1 MSHATPAASAPAESV
16 ARSHVPLGAI
26 LAIACVANFMVII
39 DTSIVNVA
47 LPAMK
52 AALGLSPAQQ
62 QWVVDAYLITFGGF
76 LLLAAR
82 AGDLF
87 GRKVVFQA
95 GLVVFTV
102 ASLAG
107 GVAWSPGMLIG
118 ARVIQGVGAAVLGTS
133 SLSLLTASHPE
144 GPSRTHALSLWA
156 AVGASAGAVG
166 LVLGGVLTATL
177 SWRYVLFVN
186 VPIGIALLMAGSA
199 CLMPSPPRCDR
210 ERLDLPGALAVTVGI
225 GALVYGVSQASIKG
239 WGSAP
244 VIAALAAAAV
254 LVAAFGIVEARSEA
268 PLVPLGIFRQRSLTV
283 GNAVMAGLGMVMT
296 AGLFFLSL
304 YLQQLV
310 GYSALRTGVAMVPTS
325 VMLAARTARGQTAS
339 TTLWRS
345 LAHPHRRDPRDGRLG
360 LGVPAPGPPQLR
372 DSDPRPPGP
381 HRRRHW
387 ADDAPAGRVR
397 DLRYRTPVR
406 RIGLR
411 PVQHGAPARRR
422 HGACRTR
429 HHRRHRQPSQS
440 PRGACGD
447 GPRLPHRTARQRGR
461 QPGLGSHCPAHAE
474 GSQTPCNPHSDASAS
489 GRYALI
495 PPRPH
500 RDPGGP

>member
-1 MSHATPAASAPAESV
+1 MPPATAASSRPVESV

-62 QWVVDAYLITFGGF
+62 QWVVDAYLIAFGGF

-87 GRKVVFQA
+87 GRKGVFLV
-95 GLVVFTV
+95 GLVVFTA

-107 GVAWSPGMLIG
+107 GLAWSPGVLIA

-133 SLSLLTASHPE
+133 SLSLVTASHPE

-166 LVLGGVLTATL
+166 LVLGGVLTAVL

-186 VPIGIALLMAGSA
+186 VPIGIALLAAAAGGLA
-199 CLMPSPPRCDR
+199 PSPARRDR
-210 ERLDLPGALAVTVGI
+210 ARLDLPGALTSTVGV

-244 VIAALAAAAV
+244 VVAALAAAAV
-254 LVAAFGIVEARSEA
+254 LLAAFGIIEARSEA
-268 PLVPLGIFRQRSLTV
+268 PLVPLGIFRQRSLAV
-283 GNAVMAGLGMVMT
+283 GNTVMAGLGMVMT

-304 YLQQLV
+304 YFQQIV

-325 VMLAARTARGQTAS
+325 VMLAVGPLAAKRLLPRFGPRSLILIGGILATVGLAWVSRLPDHPNYATQILGPLVLIGVALGLMMLPLAASATAGVEPRYAGLASGLFNMARQLGGATGLAVLVTIAATATRHSHLAQPASTVHGYRIALLVGAGVSLASVVTALLMPASAKPARVFHTAR
-339 TTLWRS
+339 
-345 LAHPHRRDPRDGRLG
+345 
-360 LGVPAPGPPQLR
+360 PAP
-372 DSDPRPPGP
+372 
-381 HRRRHW
+381 
-387 ADDAPAGRVR
+387 AAG
-397 DLRYRTPVR
+397 
-406 RIGLR
+406 
-411 PVQHGAPARRR
+411 AR
-422 HGACRTR
+422 
-429 HHRRHRQPSQS
+429 
-440 PRGACGD
+440 
-447 GPRLPHRTARQRGR
+447 
-461 QPGLGSHCPAHAE
+461 
-474 GSQTPCNPHSDASAS
+474 
-489 GRYALI
+489 
-495 PPRPH
+495 
-500 RDPGGP
+500 